1 MVNFQHINSE
11 FHSGF
16 CCQADLVTLPRA
28 KKTDFKDSLIL
39 GEHGLVLPDN
49 VSGQPFMWQ
58 VWPPGLLF
66 SVRVCVGWLRG
77 MTCVILCS

>member
-1 MVNFQHINSE
+1 MVNFQHRNSE

-39 GEHGLVLPDN
+39 GEHGLVLPDH
-49 VSGQPFMWQ
+49 VSCGKSGRLGFC
-58 VWPPGLLF
+58 
-66 SVRVCVGWLRG
+66 SVCVFVLVGLEG
-77 MTCVILCS
+77 